1 MPAGMLE
8 IWTGSVVLY
17 VAMSPLLR
25 EYNTRLPYRIVILF
39 YDFTSK
45 ETH

>member
-25 EYNTRLPYRIVILF
+25 EYNTRLQGLQDCYFVL
-39 YDFTSK
+39 
-45 ETH
+45 